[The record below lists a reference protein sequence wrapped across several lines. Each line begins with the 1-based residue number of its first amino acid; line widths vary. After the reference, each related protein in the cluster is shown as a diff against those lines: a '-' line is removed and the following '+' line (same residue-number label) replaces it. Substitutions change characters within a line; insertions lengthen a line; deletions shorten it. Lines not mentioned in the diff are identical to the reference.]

1 MEDHI
6 NKSKILNKI
15 IFHKL
20 KIQVKLEKLLEEILH
35 IQENKKS
42 NHKVFQLEIFIL
54 ERKKYKCFQ
63 FL

>member
-42 NHKVFQLEIFIL
+42 NHKFFQLEIFIL